1 MTRGAVAIALLL
13 NLILVSHFLGSEVLG
28 QLSLLILN
36 MAIVHAVSEVYTGA
50 SLVYF
55 IPRFSFSTLYQRGL
69 LWILI
74 CVVILCSVFYF
85 TSPQIQN
92 LWPHLLVLTFI
103 SAIHN
108 FHTFLLLGKENIKG
122 YNVIV
127 FFQPIA
133 SVLTLCGCLFLFQIR
148 DIHASLYALYVS
160 FGGSVLISSWFIF
173 RLTYVNAAKQSPAWS
188 EVLQRGFVNQVAN
201 LAHLLSNRYNYY
213 ILAGLGLGVLGVYS
227 SGTSLIE
234 SVWTVSAALSPLVL
248 SKVANSVDA
257 EAEAKMTWRLAKLS
271 FVLSLLA
278 MIVILFI
285 PGSLFSQVLGKDFS
299 QVKHIMILL
308 SPGVLALSFS
318 SVLSHYYGGL
328 GQQRVLLSANIAG
341 LIITL
346 VFSYF
351 LISVWG
357 LAGACVTA
365 SLAYFM
371 QCLMLTRTFMKG
383 QGISMKDLFSF

>member
-1 MTRGAVAIALLL
+1 
-13 NLILVSHFLGSEVLG
+13 
-28 QLSLLILN
+28 
-36 MAIVHAVSEVYTGA
+36 
-50 SLVYF
+50 
-55 IPRFSFSTLYQRGL
+55 
-69 LWILI
+69 
-74 CVVILCSVFYF
+74 
-85 TSPQIQN
+85 
-92 LWPHLLVLTFI
+92 
-103 SAIHN
+103 
-108 FHTFLLLGKENIKG
+108 
-122 YNVIV
+122 
-127 FFQPIA
+127 
-133 SVLTLCGCLFLFQIR
+133 
-148 DIHASLYALYVS
+148 
-160 FGGSVLISSWFIF
+160 
-173 RLTYVNAAKQSPAWS
+173 
-188 EVLQRGFVNQVAN
+188 
-201 LAHLLSNRYNYY
+201 
-213 ILAGLGLGVLGVYS
+213 LGVLGVYS